1 MNTPWRLLLASLT
14 WGPGLALADTPPAA
28 PPPPQT
34 GALWVNLGGFSSH
47 VNRDKGYN
55 EDNVGMGVEYQLQP
69 DVALMAGAF
78 NNSLR
83 QTTSYAAVNWL
94 PLSLG
99 GWKLGAVAG
108 VMNGYPAIEN
118 GGAFLAALPM
128 ASYEGRRFGVN
139 LGLIP
144 TIDRVD
150 GALFIQLKLRVR

>member
-1 MNTPWRLLLASLT
+1 MKTWCYLLVVSAACVPWAA
-14 WGPGLALADTPPAA
+14 WADAG
-28 PPPPQT
+28 PPPDE

-55 EDNVGMGVEYQLQP
+55 ENNVGLGVEYRLQP

-78 NNSLR
+78 NNSIR
-83 QTTSYAAVNWL
+83 QNTTYAAVSWQ

-99 GWKLGAVAG
+99 SWKLGAALG

-118 GGAFLAALPM
+118 GGVFFAALPM
-128 ASYEGRRFGVN
+128 ATYEGARFGVN

-144 TIDRVD
+144 NVDKVD
-150 GALFIQLKLRVR
+150 GALVVQFKFRLR